1 MKKLFCVVMAVCLS
15 ATVCAV
21 GLEPIPEES
30 GLDGYINVGA
40 SWMKVKSNSFAGPP
54 FKTLTSK
61 KNGSIYSSPD
71 SEDNVTAMF
80 SGEFRYTFA
89 DSRTQLFLGNSLED
103 MLQFDMSNA
112 IGIRKELDDESILEG
127 SLLFSAMTPE
137 VWSDPFV
144 TGVNRDETDRESTGG
159 RIAWGRMFGTGL
171 QLSYSYRDIDIDNE
185 TSGQS
190 LVGSVITAAQQPLLD
205 RNGDHHRGDVMY
217 VHQMNDN
224 NWIAP
229 RLRYDRY
236 DLDGDAM
243 ANDRYGFLVTHVYA
257 SKKFKLVTNLSY
269 ATADFDKRHPV
280 YGKTR
285 DDDQYGISTTLF
297 YPNFMNNENLTGNIG
312 VGYWKQDSNIS
323 FYDED
328 MLAVTVGTLYSF

>member
-1 MKKLFCVVMAVCLS
+1 MKKRCCMIMILS
-15 ATVCAV
+15 ISAGVWAI
-21 GLEPIPEES
+21 GIDPIPEES

-40 SWMKVKSNSFAGPP
+40 SWMKVESNSFAGPS
-54 FKTLTSK
+54 FKTLSSK
-61 KNGSIYSSPD
+61 KNGSIFSSPD
-71 SEDNVTAMF
+71 SEDGLGPMF
-80 SGEFRYTFA
+80 GGEFRYTFA
-89 DSRTQLFLGNSLED
+89 DTRTQLFLGNAMQD
-103 MLQFDMSNA
+103 MLQFDMNNA
-112 IGIRKELDDESILEG
+112 IGVRQELADESILEG
-127 SLLFSAMTPE
+127 AVLFTASPVE

-144 TGVNRDETDRESTGG
+144 TGVNRNETDRESSGG
-159 RIAWGRMFGTGL
+159 RITWWRMFGVGL

-205 RNGDHHRGDVMY
+205 RNGDHHRGDMMY

-243 ANDRYGFLVTHVYA
+243 ANDRYGLLVTHVYA

-269 ATADFDKRHPV
+269 ATAEFDKRHPV
-280 YGKTR
+280 YAKTR

-297 YPNFMNNENLTGNIG
+297 YPNFMNNENLIGNIG
-312 VGYWKQDSNIS
+312 VGYWVQDSNIS
-323 FYDED
+323 FYDEEI
-328 MLAVTVGTLYSF
+328 LAVTAGTMYTF